1 MELDELLNK
10 NQKEAAT
17 YLDSHLRIIAGA
29 GSGKT
34 RVVTYRIAY
43 LIDEI
48 GVDPR
53 KILAITFT
61 NKAANEMKERIT
73 SLLWTSCIRFVSL
86 HNSFIMCPNIK
97 TTY

>member
-73 SLLWTSCIRFVSL
+73 SLLG
-86 HNSFIMCPNIK
+86 PNIK

>member
-73 SLLWTSCIRFVSL
+73 
-86 HNSFIMCPNIK
+86 
-97 TTY
+97 

>member
-1 MELDELLNK
+1 MDLDKLLNK

-34 RVVTYRIAY
+34 RVITYRIAY

-53 KILAITFT
+53 KILAITFN
-61 NKAANEMKERIT
+61 NKEDNEMKEIVVD
-73 SLLWTSCIRFVSL
+73 LLGVHAL
-86 HNSFIMCPNIK
+86 G
-97 TTY
+97 

>member
-1 MELDELLNK
+1 MDLDKLLNK

-34 RVVTYRIAY
+34 RVITYRIAY

-61 NKAANEMKERIT
+61 NKAANEMKERVVD
-73 SLLWTSCIRFVSL
+73 LLGVHAFV
-86 HNSFIMCPNIK
+86 
-97 TTY
+97 

>member
-1 MELDELLNK
+1 MKSVL
-10 NQKEAAT
+10 T
-17 YLDSHLRIIAGA
+17 
-29 GSGKT
+29 
-34 RVVTYRIAY
+34 
-43 LIDEI
+43 
-48 GVDPR
+48 PR

-73 SLLWTSCIRFVSL
+73 SLLGPHALGFVSL